1 MGVLKIEKFVKCEI
15 IFLFC
20 GLEDGKL
27 LYKLKREVYWFEFM
41 KDKLYFVV
49 MIFYM
54 FSKVI
59 FFLDENNIF
68 GIMERE
74 VDIVRE

>member
-1 MGVLKIEKFVKCEI
+1 
-15 IFLFC
+15 
-20 GLEDGKL
+20 
-27 LYKLKREVYWFEFM
+27 M

-68 GIMERE
+68 GIMNRG